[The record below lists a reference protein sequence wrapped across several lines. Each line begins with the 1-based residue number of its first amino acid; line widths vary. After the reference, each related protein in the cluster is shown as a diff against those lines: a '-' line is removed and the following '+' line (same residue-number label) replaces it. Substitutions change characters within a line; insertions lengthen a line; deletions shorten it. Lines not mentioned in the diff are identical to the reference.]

1 MSITKKTSDSSHA
14 KAITS
19 GSTNHLE
26 VSEMIV
32 DREGLNMR
40 SRSVSMRA
48 DDAGKTKASN
58 SKQNLQSKLQTDSYI
73 NKR

>member
-1 MSITKKTSDSSHA
+1 
-14 KAITS
+14 
-19 GSTNHLE
+19 
-26 VSEMIV
+26 MIV

-48 DDAGKTKASN
+48 DDAGKTKARN
-58 SKQNLQSKLQTDSYI
+58 STKSPIKITDSYM